1 MTPLHPMIVHFP
13 LAVTFLLPILILI
26 FAWMIKTKKMK
37 AASWL
42 VIIFLQL
49 SVVVSGYVA
58 IETGENEEDRVE
70 KVVSKKLIHE
80 HEDASKVFVGSVVV
94 LLAVSIGV
102 YFMREEKQFPVQV
115 GLGIL
120 AIASCLL
127 AVRSGKLGGELVY
140 EHGAAGA
147 YVQEVKQVPEEG
159 LLPTPGMNT
168 SESPMPVDEKENE
181 SYKKDDNDYGGLDS
195 VDEYP
200 DEEGD
205 E

>member
-1 MTPLHPMIVHFP
+1 MIRS
-13 LAVTFLLPILILI
+13 
-26 FAWMIKTKKMK
+26 KKMN
-37 AASWL
+37 AASLL
-42 VIIFLQL
+42 VIVFLQL
-49 SVVVSGYVA
+49 CVVVRGCVA

-70 KVVSKKLIHE
+70 KIVSKNLIHE

-115 GLGIL
+115 ALGIL
-120 AIASCLL
+120 AIGCCFL
-127 AVRSGKLGGELVY
+127 AVRAGELGGDLVY
-140 EHGAAGA
+140 QHGAASA
-147 YVQEVKQVPEEG
+147 YAEEAKEAPPEG

-168 SESPMPVDEKENE
+168 SESPMPVDESENE
-181 SYKKDDNDYGGLDS
+181 SYKQDDNDYGGQDS
-195 VDEYP
+195 INEYP